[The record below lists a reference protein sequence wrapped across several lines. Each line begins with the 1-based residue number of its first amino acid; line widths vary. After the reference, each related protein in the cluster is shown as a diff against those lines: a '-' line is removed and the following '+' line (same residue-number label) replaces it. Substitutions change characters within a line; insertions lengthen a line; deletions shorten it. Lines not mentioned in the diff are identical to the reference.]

1 MTIFTEKGFN
11 NFTELVALSGQF
23 SKLRPMIYNKL
34 KLESIHSLYSDE
46 IGIWIYIGAHTF
58 GISHCSSFVNRL
70 YPTQDTTLNAAF
82 ARKLEHTCPTNT
94 TVNTTNLDI
103 RNPNVFDIKYYID
116 LQNGEALLTSDQD
129 LYNDSRTRQ
138 IVNSFALNQTS
149 FFKQFALSML
159 KMVQL
164 DVLTGAEGEIRKN
177 CAVRNTNTSSYS
189 IIDPA
194 MGLSSSF
201 SSWWPGV
208 VWWDD

>member
-1 MTIFTEKGFN
+1 MTIFTEKGFH
-11 NFTELVALSGQF
+11 NFTELVALS
-23 SKLRPMIYNKL
+23 
-34 KLESIHSLYSDE
+34 
-46 IGIWIYIGAHTF
+46 GAHTF

-82 ARKLEHTCPTNT
+82 ARELEHTCPTNT

-103 RNPNVFDIKYYID
+103 RTPNVFDIKYYID

-138 IVNSFALNQTS
+138 IVNGFALNQTS
-149 FFKQFALSML
+149 FFKQFALSMP

-201 SSWWPGV
+201 SS
-208 VWWDD
+208 